1 MSRLKKSL
9 IKLRN
14 STTVTTAAVL
24 YLSYT
29 AAPLLP
35 AHVGA
40 QRAKVPGF
48 SLLFREATD
57 VHCTLLIFTGIYRGF
72 TGIYAY
78 RGFKITGIAGN
89 RGSL

>member
-1 MSRLKKSL
+1 MSRLKQSL

-57 VHCTLLIFTGIYRGF
+57 VHCSSCNSPDSGLRPLVFARFFWEVRYQ
-72 TGIYAY
+72 A
-78 RGFKITGIAGN
+78 
-89 RGSL
+89 L